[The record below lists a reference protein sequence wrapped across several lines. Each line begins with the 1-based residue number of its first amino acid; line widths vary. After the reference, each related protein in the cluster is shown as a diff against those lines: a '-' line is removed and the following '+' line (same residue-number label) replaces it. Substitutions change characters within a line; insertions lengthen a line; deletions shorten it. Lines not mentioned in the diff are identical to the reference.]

1 MALGRAKLAIDRG
14 LSVWVLEA
22 PDGFG
27 DAQLHAHHA
36 IQLTACHNGD
46 LTIVGEKGAVSA
58 PGIAVA
64 ADAPHRF
71 EARGIITFLFVEPE
85 SAAGRAIDGWH
96 QAAEWTLLVLVGLH
110 VLAVLVHKFI
120 YRDHVMERMLPG

>member
-1 MALGRAKLAIDRG
+1 MAVGRAKLAIDRG

-36 IQLTACHNGD
+36 IQLTACHDGD
-46 LTIVGEKGAVSA
+46 LTIVGEGGAVSA

-64 ADAPHRF
+64 ADA
-71 EARGIITFLFVEPE
+71 RGSRRRPQSVLDL
-85 SAAGRAIDGWH
+85 AAAPAGMVADRS
-96 QAAEWTLLVLVGLH
+96 
-110 VLAVLVHKFI
+110 
-120 YRDHVMERMLPG
+120 